1 MSNRSASAAPCG
13 ALLVLLLAGCGSQ
26 PADYSPYERLDEQT
40 GATVTA
46 IDHPLVFARDR
57 SERAANLRDYV
68 TIAPAAVNRGGKR
81 ELVLVAY
88 IWSTLDPRYEPARPE
103 ADALVLVALD
113 RRINL
118 TANGKSPHDLG
129 IDESVDVPVGQD
141 VKPLVF
147 PTDAETLRYIAAAP
161 QLAIQTRVGDESVTY
176 ELWDDQRRALDR
188 FVRFLEGER

>member
-1 MSNRSASAAPCG
+1 MTHRSASAAACG
-13 ALLVLLLAGCGSQ
+13 ALLAMLIAACSSQ
-26 PADYSPYERLDEQT
+26 PADYAPYERLDEMT

-88 IWSTLDPRYEPARPE
+88 IWSTLDPRYEPAKPE
-103 ADALVLVALD
+103 ADALVLVAMD
-113 RRINL
+113 RRISL
-118 TANGKSPHDLG
+118 TANGKTPHDLG

-147 PTDAETLRYIAAAP
+147 PTDVETLRYIAAAP
-161 QLAIQTRVGDESVTY
+161 TLAIQTRVGEESVTY
-176 ELWDDQRRALDR
+176 DLWDDQRRALDR
-188 FVRFLEGER
+188 FVRFLEGDR